1 MQRLVLLSDIN
12 QLHPILVYRLRELIG
27 GKTFTLGYIPSQT
40 DRDGIYFNKSK
51 SFFSSIGINN
61 FVYFDVDEE
70 YDERRMEELLRCDG
84 VYLSG
89 GNTFSF
95 LERLKTRGMIENI
108 RRMVE
113 AGKPLIG
120 VSAGAIMMSDT
131 INMAGFIDNN
141 TIGLKYLSA
150 LQLVPFEFM
159 PHWSRHRSQLAQLRE
174 YSSRTGKKI
183 YACCDGNGIIVTDG
197 EVEGYGDIVEIG
209 VKEKPQ
215 WNLEYHR

>member
-1 MQRLVLLSDIN
+1 MQRLVLLSDID
-12 QLHPILVYRLRELIG
+12 QLHPFLVFRLRELIG
-27 GKTFTLGYIPSQT
+27 GKSFTLGYIPSQT
-40 DRDGIYFNKSK
+40 DRERIYYNKSK
-51 SFFSSIGINN
+51 PFFSSIGINN

-70 YDERRMEELLRCDG
+70 YDERRMDELLRCDG

-108 RRMVE
+108 QRMVE

-131 INMAGFIDNN
+131 INMAGFVDNN
-141 TIGLKYLSA
+141 AIGLEDLCG

-159 PHWSRHRSQLAQLRE
+159 PHWGKHQSQLAQLRD

-183 YACCDGNGIIVTDG
+183 YACFDGSGIIVTEG
-197 EVEGYGDIVEIG
+197 KVEGYGDIVEIG
-209 VKEKPQ
+209 VKEKQ
-215 WNLEYHR
+215 